1 MKTPEDSDGD
11 GDSERDSTSV
21 AFIQIPPRALA
32 EVIVTAIMDNFIITA
47 GEAGEAGDDLITV
60 RAEMIDLVTEVLN
73 DPGPALGFSAP
84 VRGC

>member
-1 MKTPEDSDGD
+1 MKTPEDSDSES
-11 GDSERDSTSV
+11 DSASV
-21 AFIQIPPRALA
+21 ALIQIPPRALA

-47 GEAGEAGDDLITV
+47 AGDDLVTV